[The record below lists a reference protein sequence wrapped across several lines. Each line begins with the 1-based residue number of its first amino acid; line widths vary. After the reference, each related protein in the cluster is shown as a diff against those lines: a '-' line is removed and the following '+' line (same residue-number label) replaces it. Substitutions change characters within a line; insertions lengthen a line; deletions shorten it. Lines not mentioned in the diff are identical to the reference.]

1 MTKTNWVIKNA
12 DKKDFVTVSR
22 EVAHAHGIAI
32 TQTSTDLLNM
42 GKSGI
47 YMFLNKNTDKFDFVG
62 KTTES
67 FSRRVNEN
75 VSDYPRFA
83 SFMKHIKTEL
93 RTSNTR
99 KAVKYITDN
108 YNVVILPMNVRRSYD
123 HQKKVDR
130 VILWDLEKNLI
141 NKFMPKFNKKHNP
154 MYAKRQKL
162 VG

>member
-12 DKKDFVTVSR
+12 DKKDFDVVAR
-22 EVAHAHGIAI
+22 EVAHAHGISV

-47 YMFLNKNTDKFDFVG
+47 YMYLNVNTDKFDYVG

-83 SFMKHIKTEL
+83 SFMKHIMKEL
-93 RTSNTR
+93 GTTNRR
-99 KAVKYITDN
+99 KALNFITEN
-108 YNVVILPMNVRRSYD
+108 YNVVILPLNVRRSYD
-123 HQKKVDR
+123 HQKKVDKT
-130 VILWDLEKNLI
+130 VLWDLEKNLI
-141 NKFMPKFNKKHNP
+141 KTFMPKFNKRNNP
-154 MYAKRQKL
+154 ANSTRGKQ
-162 VG
+162 V

>member
-12 DKKDFVTVSR
+12 DKKDFVTLSR
-22 EVAHAHGIAI
+22 EVAHAHGISI
-32 TQTSTDLLNM
+32 NQTSTDLLNM

-47 YMFLNKNTDKFDFVG
+47 YMFLNTNTDKFDYVG

-83 SFMKHIKTEL
+83 SFMKHIKGEL
-93 RTSNTR
+93 RTTNTR

-108 YNVVILPMNVRRSYD
+108 YNVVILPLNVRRSYD

-130 VILWDLEKNLI
+130 VVVREIEKNLI
-141 NKFMPKFNKKHNP
+141 NKFMPKFNKRNNP
-154 MYAKRQKL
+154 ANSKRAKQL
-162 VG
+162 